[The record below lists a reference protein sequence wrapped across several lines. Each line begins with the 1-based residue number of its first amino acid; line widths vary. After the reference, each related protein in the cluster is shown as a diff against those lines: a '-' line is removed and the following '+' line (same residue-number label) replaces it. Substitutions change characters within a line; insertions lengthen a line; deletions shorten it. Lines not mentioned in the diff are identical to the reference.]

1 MSLMD
6 NYIRIQYGDQMYQI
20 PNRWEL
26 IRNDYDYL
34 QLVRDIILMSEG
46 KLSPAMVR
54 INYICRYF
62 GWNYKKIKDE
72 DSFANLVMLAEQ
84 VTFVFRIS
92 YPNNDEALQG
102 LDDYTYNLCK
112 RIPPERLSGITLA
125 KVLKRLDYRFTLD
138 LCFCRQFMPYL
149 TVDGKHY
156 TGYTI
161 STSFDTLS
169 TSLTALQFIEAR
181 QLIGQEEKIL
191 PLMAAILYH
200 PYPYTSES
208 AHQLADTFKSVPRD
222 KLYAIS
228 LNFQAF
234 INFLFTKTEYSI
246 LTAGKETKRS
256 AISTGALES
265 LYNLSSDG
273 YGDIIH
279 IERMGLLQYLV
290 ILRKKVI
297 ESVRSLNAAKMEL
310 VDIEKE
316 TGLPLSIIKQILL

>member
-181 QLIGQEEKIL
+181 QLIGQGEKIL

-265 LYNLSSDG
+265 LYNLSCLF
-273 YGDIIH
+273 Y
-279 IERMGLLQYLV
+279 
-290 ILRKKVI
+290 
-297 ESVRSLNAAKMEL
+297 
-310 VDIEKE
+310 
-316 TGLPLSIIKQILL
+316 

>member
-181 QLIGQEEKIL
+181 QLIGQGEKIL

-297 ESVRSLNAAKMEL
+297 ESVRSLNAAKMGL

>member
-112 RIPPERLSGITLA
+112 RIPPERLPGITLA

-181 QLIGQEEKIL
+181 QLIGQGEKIL

>member
-6 NYIRIQYGDQMYQI
+6 NYIRIQYGNQMYQI

-62 GWNYKKIKDE
+62 GWNYKKIKDK

-181 QLIGQEEKIL
+181 QLIGQGEKIL

>member
-181 QLIGQEEKIL
+181 QLIGQGEKIL

>member
-6 NYIRIQYGDQMYQI
+6 NYIRIQYGNQMYQI

-102 LDDYTYNLCK
+102 LDDYTYKLCK

-181 QLIGQEEKIL
+181 QLIGQGEKIL